1 MMTREAIIETV
12 KKKYARADV
21 ATIDAVLRALQETD
35 FYLPAPTSLAHQSVT
50 HQAVVASAPQLNF
63 IGENLSPEAYR
74 KLSFDERGALNER
87 LQEQNRQWLEEKF
100 SRLHA
105 AWLIVMDGEVIA
117 SGDSLHNYP
126 RIEQIREIISRYGKQ
141 PFIFINDLFVAIE
154 ESHSNWN
161 PTVYRRDFYPTVSL
175 TLRTDSGSVEIVAD
189 FDTGAASSFI
199 DLDLL
204 LSHQVIDLYESEN
217 VVSSKHL
224 GESFRYVSKPINVE
238 IKLSTGEPRTL
249 ELPIQCIGN
258 WNGSPFVRINPRR
271 TALAGR
277 DIFLQLQPS
286 ILLDF
291 ANRRTKISAPETA

>member
-1 MMTREAIIETV
+1 
-12 KKKYARADV
+12 
-21 ATIDAVLRALQETD
+21 
-35 FYLPAPTSLAHQSVT
+35 
-50 HQAVVASAPQLNF
+50 
-63 IGENLSPEAYR
+63 
-74 KLSFDERGALNER
+74 
-87 LQEQNRQWLEEKF
+87 
-100 SRLHA
+100 
-105 AWLIVMDGEVIA
+105 MDGEVIA